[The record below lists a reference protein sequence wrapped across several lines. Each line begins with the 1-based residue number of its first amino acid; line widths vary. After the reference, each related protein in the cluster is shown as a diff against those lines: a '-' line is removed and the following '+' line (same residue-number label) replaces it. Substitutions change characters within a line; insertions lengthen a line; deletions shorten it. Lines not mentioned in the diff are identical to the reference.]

1 MRHMVI
7 ASHAHF
13 AAGISEALSF
23 LGGGAGVD
31 IKVICA
37 FVDGKNDIAQAVA
50 DTLAEIPAED
60 EVLVCTDIFGGSVNN
75 EFTNVVQQRENIHLV
90 TNMNLPLLISL
101 LFSINEPDLAAA
113 IRAARVSAPVQAT
126 LPVLRYTF
134 GASRRTLYVPTREG

>member
-113 IRAARVSAPVQAT
+113 IRAAVSTDEVRSKYCNDELAA
-126 LPVLRYTF
+126 LNADDEDF
-134 GASRRTLYVPTREG
+134 

>member
-50 DTLAEIPAED
+50 DTED
-60 EVLVCTDIFGGSVNN
+60 AISSQGSD
-75 EFTNVVQQRENIHLV
+75 
-90 TNMNLPLLISL
+90 P
-101 LFSINEPDLAAA
+101 
-113 IRAARVSAPVQAT
+113 
-126 LPVLRYTF
+126 
-134 GASRRTLYVPTREG
+134 

>member
-37 FVDGKNDIAQAVA
+37 FVDGANDIAQEVCLLYTSDAA
-50 DTLAEIPAED
+50 DD
-60 EVLVCTDIFGGSVNN
+60 
-75 EFTNVVQQRENIHLV
+75 
-90 TNMNLPLLISL
+90 
-101 LFSINEPDLAAA
+101 
-113 IRAARVSAPVQAT
+113 
-126 LPVLRYTF
+126 
-134 GASRRTLYVPTREG
+134 